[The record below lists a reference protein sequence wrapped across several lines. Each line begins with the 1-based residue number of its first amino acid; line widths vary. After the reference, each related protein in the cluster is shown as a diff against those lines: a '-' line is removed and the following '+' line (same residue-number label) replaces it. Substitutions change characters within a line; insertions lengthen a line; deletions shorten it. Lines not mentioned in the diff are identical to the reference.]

1 MSDDKPS
8 GGEAGISTRTME
20 IVVAV
25 VLLAL
30 GALVVFDSYRLG
42 SKWGDDG
49 PQSGYFPFYIGLL
62 LCISSL
68 ATLAEMGLTAWRR
81 RGRFRGAIVEREE
94 QFVAWG
100 QLKLVLSVL
109 IPATVYVLGVQF
121 IGIYVASAVYITLFM
136 RWLGKYPWPKSVA
149 VGVIVSAS
157 IFVLFE
163 IWFKVP
169 LFKGAWDP
177 LAWLG
182 Y

>member
-1 MSDDKPS
+1 MSNDKPS

-20 IVVAV
+20 LAVA
-25 VLLAL
+25 LILFAT
-30 GALVVFDSYRLG
+30 GALVVFDSVRLG
-42 SKWGDDG
+42 ASWGDDG

-62 LCISSL
+62 LCISSG
-68 ATLAEMGLTAWRR
+68 ATAVQIAIAEWERR
-81 RGRFRGAIVEREE
+81 KQFRGATAERQS

-100 QLKLVLSVL
+100 PLRMVLSVL
-109 IPATVYVLGVQF
+109 LPAVVYVIGIQL
-121 IGIYVASAVYITLFM
+121 IGIYVASAVYITVFM

-157 IFVLFE
+157 LFFMFE

-169 LFKGAWDP
+169 LYRGAHDP

-182 Y
+182 F